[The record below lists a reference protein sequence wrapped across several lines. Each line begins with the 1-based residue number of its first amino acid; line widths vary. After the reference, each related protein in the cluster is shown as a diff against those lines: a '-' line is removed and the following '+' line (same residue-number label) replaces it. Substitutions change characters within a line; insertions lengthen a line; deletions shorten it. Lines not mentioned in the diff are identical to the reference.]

1 MPRPSKGP
9 RLYLRR
15 RKGKRAKVW
24 LVRDNGKDTS
34 TGCSESDIQ
43 GAEEFLSQY
52 IVTKWAPPS
61 RESKLA
67 RISCADVLNVYVRER
82 APLTRS
88 LDHTIYLASN
98 VNEFWGAKSLADV
111 RGQTCRDYVEWR
123 CSQGMSD
130 QTARRDLDM
139 FRSAIKYYHKEYGP
153 LDAVPAVTLPAK
165 GPGRMR
171 WLTRSEAA
179 RLLWAARRT
188 PHIARMILIGI
199 YSGTRRTAILRLR
212 WMPSLD
218 AGWFDLDAGVLFRKG
233 EDETDTTKRRPP
245 ARIHER
251 LLPHLRRWHRMD
263 MEKNIIDVCHYNGK
277 AIKKPR
283 RAWPTIRERA
293 GLDKSVTPHI
303 LRHTCV
309 TWLLQA
315 GVPTWEVGGFVGMSE
330 DMVRERYGH
339 HSPDFQKNA
348 ASAKRHRNGTDTNQ
362 K

>member
-15 RKGKRAKVW
+15 RKGNRANVW
-24 LVRDNGKDTS
+24 LVRDSDKGDTS
-34 TGCSESDIQ
+34 TGCGESDIQ
-43 GAEEFLSQY
+43 GAQEFLANY
-52 IVTKWAPPS
+52 IAEKWAPPS

-67 RISCADVLNVYVRER
+67 RISCADVLNIYVREH
-82 APLTRS
+82 APTTRS

-98 VNEFWGAKSLADV
+98 VNEWWGDKSLSDI
-111 RGQTCRDYVEWR
+111 RGQTCREYVEWR
-123 CSQGMSD
+123 CSQGVSD

-139 FRSAIKYYHKEYGP
+139 FRSAIKYYHREYGP
-153 LDAVPAVTLPAK
+153 LDAVPAVTLPSK
-165 GPGRMR
+165 GPSRQR

-188 PHIARMILIGI
+188 PHLARFILIGL
-199 YSGTRRTAILRLR
+199 YSGTRKGAILKLR
-212 WMPSLD
+212 WMPSID
-218 AGWFDLDAGVLFRKG
+218 AGWFDLDAGVLYRKG

-251 LLPHLRRWHRMD
+251 LLPHLRRWYRKD
-263 MEKNIIDVCHYNGK
+263 AERGVIYVCHYRGQEIQK
-277 AIKKPR
+277 LR
-283 RAWPTIRERA
+283 RSWPEAVKRA
-293 GLDKSVTPHI
+293 GLDKGVVRHV

-315 GVPTWEVGGFVGMSE
+315 GVPTWEVAGFVGMSE
-330 DMVRERYGH
+330 EMVRETYGH
-339 HSPDFQKNA
+339 HSPDFQNNA
-348 ASAKRHRNGTDTNQ
+348 AKARHRNGTETNQ

>member
-1 MPRPSKGP
+1 MPRQSKGP
-9 RLYLRR
+9 HLWLRKQKDR
-15 RKGKRAKVW
+15 EPVYIIK
-24 LVRDNGKDTS
+24 DNGKQTS
-34 TGCSESDIQ
+34 TGTSQLPD
-43 GAEEFLSQY
+43 AEKALAEY
-52 IVTKWAPPS
+52 IAEKWAPPS

-67 RISCADVLNVYVRER
+67 RISCADVLNVYCREH
-82 APLTRS
+82 APTTRS
-88 LDHTIYLASN
+88 LDHILYLATN
-98 VNEFWGAKSLADV
+98 VNDWWGDKTLADV
-111 RGQTCRDYVEWR
+111 RGQTCRDYVQWR
-123 CSQGMSD
+123 CSQGVSD

-165 GPGRMR
+165 GPSRQR

-179 RLLWAARRT
+179 RLLWAARRK

-218 AGWFDLDAGVLFRKG
+218 AGWFDLDAGVLYRRG
-233 EDETDTTKRRPP
+233 EDETDTTKKRPP

-251 LLPHLRRWHRMD
+251 LLPHLRRWHAKD
-263 MEKNIIDVCHYNGK
+263 TALGIVDVCHYKGRP
-277 AIKKPR
+277 IKKPR
-283 RAWPTIRERA
+283 RSWPAIREAA
-293 GLDKSVTPHI
+293 GLDKSVTPHV

-315 GVPTWEVGGFVGMSE
+315 GVPTWEVAGFVGMSE
-330 DMVRERYGH
+330 ELVRETYGH

-348 ASAKRHRNGTDTNQ
+348 ASSRHRNATETR
-362 K
+362 